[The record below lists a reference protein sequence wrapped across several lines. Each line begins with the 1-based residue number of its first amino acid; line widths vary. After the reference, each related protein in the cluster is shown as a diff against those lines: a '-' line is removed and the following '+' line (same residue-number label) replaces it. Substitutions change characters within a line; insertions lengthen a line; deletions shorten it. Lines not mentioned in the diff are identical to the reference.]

1 MLSNH
6 PLCKFYK
13 TSPINN
19 GGKKFFRIVEL
30 DFLFDSSKTL
40 IREEERGGSL
50 HHRTPLRQKL
60 TSPNDIKDNKGSR
73 AKISYERASR
83 HLKNMTRKY
92 AYQSYPKL
100 LDSTA
105 ASTQHYERTSADPIL
120 MQNFWVEA
128 PQASLDFY
136 IAKEFHNSRGGR
148 SSSNAALVWSQ
159 GDSTFFKSIL
169 KMASNNSWLKDGN
182 EKRICVIYYFYI
194 FHIQLHYR
202 DYGKLV
208 L

>member
-1 MLSNH
+1 M
-6 PLCKFYK
+6 
-13 TSPINN
+13 
-19 GGKKFFRIVEL
+19 
-30 DFLFDSSKTL
+30 TL
-40 IREEERGGSL
+40 IREKRGGGSFL
-50 HHRTPLRQKL
+50 HRTPLRQKL

-136 IAKEFHNSRGGR
+136 IAKEFHNSRGSR

-169 KMASNNSWLKDGN
+169 KMASNNSW
-182 EKRICVIYYFYI
+182 
-194 FHIQLHYR
+194 
-202 DYGKLV
+202 
-208 L
+208 